1 MKSITIGRSSDCDI
15 ILPPDPKVSRIH
27 AKVSVVGGKYLYE
40 DLGKNGSVMN
50 GQWLNGKSVSIAP
63 GTPIMIAG
71 KIPLPWGQIYQMLPL
86 SGVKPYEKSTEIHG
100 VGRHQMRSSYS
111 NSSEGYAEPSLG
123 IGWGILAFLIPLAG
137 WIMYFVWKD
146 QTPKRAQQ
154 ACTLAWCGFGLN
166 LLMTFAA
173 L

>member
-1 MKSITIGRSSDCDI
+1 MKSITIGRSSECDI

-27 AKVSVVGGKYLYE
+27 ARISVVGGKYLYE

-50 GQWLNGKSVSIAP
+50 GYWLNGKRVSVAA

-71 KIPLPWGQIYQMLPL
+71 KIPLPWGQIYQMLPIG
-86 SGVKPYEKSTEIHG
+86 GVKPYENTTDIH
-100 VGRHQMRSSYS
+100 VGGNYPSVPHYQNPS
-111 NSSEGYAEPSLG
+111 EPSLG
-123 IGWGILAFLIPLAG
+123 IGWGILSFLIPLAG
-137 WIMYFVWKD
+137 WIMYFIWKD
-146 QTPKRAQQ
+146 ETPQRAKQ

-166 LLMTFAA
+166 LFMTFAA